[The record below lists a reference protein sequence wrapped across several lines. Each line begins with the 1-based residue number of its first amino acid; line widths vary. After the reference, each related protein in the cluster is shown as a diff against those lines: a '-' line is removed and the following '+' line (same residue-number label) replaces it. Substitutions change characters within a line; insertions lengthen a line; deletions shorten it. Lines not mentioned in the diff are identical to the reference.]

1 MKTILCYGDSNA
13 WGFIPAKA
21 TRYDYDIRWPGITAK
36 LLGEEYRL
44 IEDCISGRTTVYE
57 DPCVKCRCGSDNL
70 GYSLLAHAPLDMVIL
85 ALGTND
91 LKFTDSNGSMRG
103 IARLIDLTLNADV
116 AFDAYAP
123 VYPNGVKL
131 LLIGPPVID
140 ASIPEKRPGHA
151 LADAA
156 HESTLLSEKYERV
169 AKEKGIYF
177 LDASRYVKPSPADCL
192 HMEPEEHAKLG
203 KAVAEKIRGIFEA
216 TNAVNKDML

>member
-1 MKTILCYGDSNA
+1 MKLFRKKSEKDS
-13 WGFIPAKA
+13 GFAVQSSVRENFSQSFLDSGIDFCEKEL
-21 TRYDYDIRWPGITAK
+21 YDK
-36 LLGEEYRL
+36 LRF
-44 IEDCISGRTTVYE
+44 TV
-57 DPCVKCRCGSDNL
+57 
-70 GYSLLAHAPLDMVIL
+70 
-85 ALGTND
+85 
-91 LKFTDSNGSMRG
+91 
-103 IARLIDLTLNADV
+103 
-116 AFDAYAP
+116 
-123 VYPNGVKL
+123 
-131 LLIGPPVID
+131 PVID